1 MANQIAANFRHH
13 PDDQAAGEVAAHLR
27 SFWTPWMLERLDA
40 VVAAGGAG
48 LDPLVVAALLLLQPP
63 AA

>member
-27 SFWTPWMLERLDA
+27 SFWTPWMLERLA
-40 VVAAGGAG
+40 SVIAAGGEG
-48 LDPLVVAALLLLQPP
+48 IDPLVVAAAALLEP
-63 AA
+63 AGT